1 MGLSPELWEIC
12 VLTACVSMNN
22 KHLEDSESCLYTKW
36 TSIGTY
42 VFRNIENTESKLWMI
57 S

>member
-22 KHLEDSESCLYTKW
+22 KHLEDSESCLYAKRE
-36 TSIGTY
+36 SIVACDY
-42 VFRNIENTESKLWMI
+42 RNIENTESGLLMI